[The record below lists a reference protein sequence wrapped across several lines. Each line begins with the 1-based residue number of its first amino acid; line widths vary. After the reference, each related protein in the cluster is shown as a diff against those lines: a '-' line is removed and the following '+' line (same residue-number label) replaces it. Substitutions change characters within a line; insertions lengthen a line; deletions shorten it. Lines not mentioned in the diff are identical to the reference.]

1 MIHCTSVSNL
11 DKFKLSLLHKE
22 ASEIENNFVGC
33 YATWWKDGI
42 YAVTNSIQIFKHIKT
57 FIPVKSSF
65 FLNRIQQ
72 SGFKETKQSKVF

>member
-1 MIHCTSVSNL
+1 MIHCASFSNL
-11 DKFKLSLLHKE
+11 DKFKSSLLHKE

-57 FIPVKSSF
+57 FIPVKTSF

-72 SGFKETKQSKVF
+72 SGFKETKQNKVF